1 MKAELRNDV
10 DWLYHPLV
18 EKYVTIEK
26 REGETPLQCL
36 ERYRASRPELA
47 REKMTYAGR
56 LDPMATGTLVLL
68 IGEECK
74 NKDAY
79 TGLDKEYEFEIL
91 FGAST
96 DTGDVLGLI
105 TSYAALQPSIPFDQI
120 MLEGSFTLPYP
131 AYSSKTVD
139 GVPLFQHALDGRLHD
154 IRIPVRSMTVQSV
167 AFIGSRTMTG
177 TVVRSDVQERTR
189 LLTYDVHGPAEND
202 FREHL
207 VRASWADFPDG
218 VYTVA
223 RYRARVTGGTYI
235 RSLVQDAG
243 ARMKI
248 PVLTYS
254 IKRTRVFGLQ

>member
-1 MKAELRNDV
+1 
-10 DWLYHPLV
+10 V
-18 EKYVTIEK
+18 EKCILIDK
-26 REGETPLQCL
+26 QEGETPLQAL
-36 ERYRASRPELA
+36 ERLRASRKELA
-47 REKMTYAGR
+47 GEKMTYAGR
-56 LDPMATGTLVLL
+56 LDPMATGLLPIL

-79 TGLDKEYEFEIL
+79 TGLEKEYEFEIL

-105 TSYAALQPSIPFDQI
+105 TAYAALQPGVPFDEIVQT
-120 MLEGSFTLPYP
+120 GTFTLPYP

-139 GVPLFQHALDGRLHD
+139 GVPLFQHALEGRLHD
-154 IRIPVRSMTVQSV
+154 IRIPVRDMTVQSV
-167 AFIGSRTMTG
+167 AFIGARTMTG
-177 TVVRSDVQERTR
+177 TVIRSDVTERTR
-189 LLTYDVHGPAEND
+189 LLRYDEHGPAEND

-235 RSLVQDAG
+235 RSIVQDAG
-243 ARMKI
+243 KRLKI
-248 PVLTYS
+248 PVLAFS
-254 IKRTRVFGLQ
+254 IKRTRIFGL

>member
-1 MKAELRNDV
+1 MDR
-10 DWLYHPLV
+10 
-18 EKYVTIEK
+18 YVSIEK
-26 REGETPLQCL
+26 KEGETPLQAL
-36 ERYRASRPELA
+36 ERYRATRPELA

-56 LDPMATGTLVLL
+56 LDPMATGMLILL

-79 TGLDKEYEFEIL
+79 TGLEKEYEFEVL
-91 FGAST
+91 FGVST

-105 TSYAALQPSIPFDQI
+105 TSYAALQPGVPLDQI
-120 MLEGSFTLPYP
+120 MQEGSFTLPYP

-139 GVPLFQHALDGRLHD
+139 GVPLFRHALEGRLHD
-154 IRIPVRSMTVQSV
+154 IRIPVRDMTVRSV

-177 TVVRSDVQERTR
+177 TVIRSDVTERTR
-189 LLTYDVHGPAEND
+189 LLAYDEHGPREND
-202 FREHL
+202 FRENL

-235 RSLVQDAG
+235 RSIVQDAG
-243 ARMKI
+243 ERLKI
-248 PVLTYS
+248 PVLAYS
-254 IKRTRVFGLQ
+254 IKRTRVFGL